1 MGFPA
6 PISQDPHTDPHIW
19 PAQVRQLDPIEIRR
33 QVWWILRTSEEGIAG
48 ISKSPKVSMSLDLA
62 PFRMW
67 YYVPIVPILL
77 FGTSRTLKRGPQCSW
92 STCSSW
98 LNSER
103 SFKTSSN
110 ILSNKKKKGEKTS
123 FKIQYHDSTSTTE
136 MRKLVEISKKTW
148 KKGTGLLIS
157 SVWGKVTKWWEFSF
171 SSFPLWFGGKLQH
184 SLFALLPQRRSEV
197 LLHGWTFTRLIAS
210 NAPCHMT
217 TFPQLSPP
225 SSSTKA
231 WYIVRAP
238 CGTNLNT
245 AICLR
250 AFSIS
255 FFHGIVLKTLIGKY
269 KYDGI
274 FLKSS
279 NPP

>member
-1 MGFPA
+1 M
-6 PISQDPHTDPHIW
+6 
-19 PAQVRQLDPIEIRR
+19 RQLDPIEIRR
-33 QVWWILRTSEEGIAG
+33 QVWWILRTSERIWEGVAG
-48 ISKSPKVSMSLDLA
+48 ISKSLKVSQSLHEFRLGTSWHHFECASTYSLA
-62 PFRMW
+62 P
-67 YYVPIVPILL
+67 
-77 FGTSRTLKRGPQCSW
+77 RGPWNVGHRAHDPPVRPGEIRKDLS
-92 STCSSW
+92 
-98 LNSER
+98 
-103 SFKTSSN
+103 TSSN
-110 ILSNKKKKGEKTS
+110 ILSNKNKKKEEKTS
-123 FKIQYHDSTSTTE
+123 KIEYHDSISTTE

-148 KKGTGLLIS
+148 KKGTGLLIR

-197 LLHGWTFTRLIAS
+197 LLHGWTFGTPLIAS

-250 AFSIS
+250 AFSTS
-255 FFHGIVLKTLIGKY
+255 FFH
-269 KYDGI
+269 GI

-279 NPP
+279 NTP